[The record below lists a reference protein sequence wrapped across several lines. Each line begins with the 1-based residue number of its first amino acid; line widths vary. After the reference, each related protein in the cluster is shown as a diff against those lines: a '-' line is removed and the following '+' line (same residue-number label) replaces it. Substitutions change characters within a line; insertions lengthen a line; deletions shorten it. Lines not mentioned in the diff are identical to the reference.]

1 MRDKER
7 AMIEASRAE
16 ASRRV
21 DDLAMRILQARSYI
35 HFTLSLEYELANE
48 PSEPQLAFYRLQ
60 AEVDE
65 KEEASRIATA
75 EISTLQVLLD
85 IERQGCTPSPS
96 MEKEMVRLRHSYG

>member
-1 MRDKER
+1 
-7 AMIEASRAE
+7 MIEASRAE

-21 DDLAMRILQARSYI
+21 DDLAMRLLQARSYI
-35 HFTLSLEYELANE
+35 HSTLSLEYELANE

-60 AEVDE
+60 AKVDE

-85 IERQGCTPSPS
+85 IERKGCTPSPS
-96 MEKEMVRLRHSYG
+96 MEKEMVHLQNSYG